1 MNHDPLDPQLPDE
14 DLLAV
19 SALLDGTATADD
31 VARVDADP
39 ALRELLDVWR
49 DQRTALADVAVP
61 AQAREA
67 ALAAA
72 MAAFDL
78 LQAEHQTEHQTEGA
92 AADAVDGIAAA
103 PTPAPGNVIR
113 FERRRRTYRLL
124 TGVAAA
130 VGVLFVGALVVGGL
144 GSMGGSD
151 EESTAIAPEAAAK
164 SPLPDAAR
172 VADDPATPMM
182 ESAEAAPMGGADPTG
197 EAGDAAFSTA
207 SPAATESAAASEVTE
222 APAAT
227 EAPAPENSADS
238 ISGAADLV
246 VAITTPQALLDYA
259 NTQQP
264 ILPLP
269 GLALP
274 CVAEGDEAVGEVT
287 YQGTPA
293 VVVRD
298 PQTGEVRALDLDA
311 GCAVLATATP

>member
-1 MNHDPLDPQLPDE
+1 MNHDPLDPQTPDE

-39 ALRELLDVWR
+39 VLRELLDTWR

-61 AQAREA
+61 AQARED
-67 ALAAA
+67 ALVAA

-78 LQAEHQTEHQTEGA
+78 LRDEQHDEQHD
-92 AADAVDGIAAA
+92 ADTASGIAAA
-103 PTPAPGNVIR
+103 LAPAPGNVIR

-130 VGVLFVGALVVGGL
+130 VGVLFVGALVAGGL

-151 EESTAIAPEAAAK
+151 EETTAIAPEAAAK
-164 SPLPDAAR
+164 TPPPDAAR

-182 ESAEAAPMGGADPTG
+182 ESAEAAPMGGAAPAADT
-197 EAGDAAFSTA
+197 GDAAFSTV
-207 SPAATESAAASEVTE
+207 SPAATEAATEATE
-222 APAAT
+222 APAAAET
-227 EAPAPENSADS
+227 PAPENSADS

-269 GLALP
+269 GLAFP
-274 CVAEGDEAVGEVT
+274 CVDEGDEAIGQVT

-298 PQTGEVRALDLDA
+298 PRTSEVRALDLDG